1 MFGGRTVLVRPVP
14 QLSSTGLW
22 RSRNGSREARYC
34 TSRGP
39 YLFQPDPP
47 ESVRPERVRDYSER
61 TTAPPPASLQAP
73 GQTGVGQRRYRRTLN
88 GPGRRAKGSLVVTEH
103 RHVFVGGLHRS
114 GTTPFAAVLADH
126 RNVSGLR
133 DTGVIENEGIYLQ
146 DVYPQLRRQGGMG
159 RFAFRAGS
167 HLTEHSTLAGPDSA
181 QRLFDSWSPYWD
193 LSRPVL
199 VEKSPNNMV
208 MGGFLQACFP
218 GSQMVVVVRH
228 PVVVAL
234 AMAKWDPLV
243 VTRKG
248 RRRVGIEGYV
258 RHWVRAHQ
266 ILRAD
271 AARLGGITVVR
282 YEDLV
287 AGPDRELERVR
298 EFLGLE
304 GAIPS
309 DGIRGGRSDRY
320 ARQWAAMASGG
331 WLQRRRRRRVEQQFA
346 DVIREFGY
354 DPETLEVTGPWPDAP
369 AGPTSTTDAK
379 VRL

>member
-1 MFGGRTVLVRPVP
+1 M
-14 QLSSTGLW
+14 
-22 RSRNGSREARYC
+22 
-34 TSRGP
+34 
-39 YLFQPDPP
+39 
-47 ESVRPERVRDYSER
+47 
-61 TTAPPPASLQAP
+61 
-73 GQTGVGQRRYRRTLN
+73 
-88 GPGRRAKGSLVVTEH
+88 TEH

-126 RNVSGLR
+126 PRVSGLT

-159 RFAFRAGS
+159 RFAFNAGS
-167 HLTEHSTLAGPDSA
+167 HLTESSALAGPASA
-181 QRLFDSWSPYWD
+181 QRLFEAWSPYWD

-208 MGGFLQACFP
+208 MGGFLQASFP

-234 AMAKWDPLV
+234 AMAKWDPLL

-248 RRRVGIEGYV
+248 RRRVGFEGYV
-258 RHWVRAHQ
+258 RHWLRAHQ

-271 AARLGGITVVR
+271 AARLGGIMVVR

-287 AGPDRELERVR
+287 AGPDTELERVR
-298 EFLGLE
+298 AFLGLE
-304 GAIPS
+304 GAIPR

-320 ARQWAAMASGG
+320 ARQWATMASGS
-331 WLQRRRRRRVEQQFA
+331 WLQRRRRSRVEQQFA
-346 DVIREFGY
+346 HAISEFGY
-354 DPETLEVTGPWPDAP
+354 DPDTLEVTGPWPDAP
-369 AGPTSTTDAK
+369 DQPASTTHAK
-379 VRL
+379 VRP